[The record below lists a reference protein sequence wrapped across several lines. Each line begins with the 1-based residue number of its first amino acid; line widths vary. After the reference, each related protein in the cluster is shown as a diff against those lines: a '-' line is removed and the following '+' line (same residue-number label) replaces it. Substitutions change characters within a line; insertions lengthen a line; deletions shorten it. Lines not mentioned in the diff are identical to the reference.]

1 MSTSTALSNNK
12 NNSQADNNSSQP
24 VEENKLSNE
33 IFNNMRKKFLESI
46 PEEDREAYQRFG
58 EKFHSSFNVDSGS
71 SVDFSNICM
80 EEAVSYVVESL
91 KSGLHPK
98 YLTEDE
104 QVLLQAAYGD
114 EWYKEWGYNS
124 IKED

>member
-1 MSTSTALSNNK
+1 MSSSTALSTT
-12 NNSQADNNSSQP
+12 SSKP
-24 VEENKLSNE
+24 EENKLSNE

-104 QVLLQAAYGD
+104 QVLLQAAYGE
-114 EWYKEWGYNS
+114 EWYKEWGYDS
-124 IKED
+124 ING

>member
-1 MSTSTALSNNK
+1 MSETTALS
-12 NNSQADNNSSQP
+12 SSSKP
-24 VEENKLSNE
+24 EEENKLSNE
-33 IFNNMRKKFLESI
+33 IFNNMRKKFLDSI
-46 PEEDREAYQRFG
+46 PEEDREAYQKFG

-71 SVDFSNICM
+71 SVDLSNICM

-98 YLTEDE
+98 YLSEDE

-114 EWYKEWGYNS
+114 EWYKEWGYDS
-124 IKED
+124 INGV

>member
-1 MSTSTALSNNK
+1 MSDTTAITNQTTTE
-12 NNSQADNNSSQP
+12 SQ
-24 VEENKLSNE
+24 ENKLSNE
-33 IFNNMRKKFLESI
+33 IFNSMRKKFIESI
-46 PEEDREAYQRFG
+46 PEEDRQAYQKFG
-58 EKFHSSFNVDSGS
+58 EKFHSSFNVDAGT
-71 SVDFSNICM
+71 SVDLSNICM

-114 EWYKEWGYNS
+114 EWYTKWGYDS
-124 IKED
+124 IE

>member
-1 MSTSTALSNNK
+1 MSSLNTLSTNNTQEK
-12 NNSQADNNSSQP
+12 TQ
-24 VEENKLSNE
+24 ENKLSNE
-33 IFNNMRKKFLESI
+33 IFNNMRKKFFESI

-71 SVDFSNICM
+71 SVDLSNICM

-104 QVLLQAAYGD
+104 KVLLQAAYGD
-114 EWYKEWGYNS
+114 EWYKEWGYDS
-124 IKED
+124 IHDS